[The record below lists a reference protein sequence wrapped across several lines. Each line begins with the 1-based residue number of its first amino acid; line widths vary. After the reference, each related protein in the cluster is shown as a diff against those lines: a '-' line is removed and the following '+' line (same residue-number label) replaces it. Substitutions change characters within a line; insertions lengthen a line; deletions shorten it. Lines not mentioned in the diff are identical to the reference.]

1 MTSSEGAG
9 NPAGSETGSDAGSGL
24 ATDLAASPAV
34 SPAVI
39 EIGPEPVLTQRPM
52 PWRMLASVA
61 ALLVAAGI
69 GYVVGDRHGR
79 TSATSQANRTA
90 ASAASESAA
99 TEALDMAATGVTCSE
114 QLGTTLRLGA
124 RLANRSTRPITLDGI
139 GVELPGDGLELV
151 GTAWGECI
159 GAASAPPAGIT
170 LAPGE
175 ATWVSAIVAVK
186 VPCPDSYPVIFQVNY
201 DNDRATV
208 RAGFNDLQGVPYTGC
223 NRSSR

>member
-1 MTSSEGAG
+1 MISSEDAG
-9 NPAGSETGSDAGSGL
+9 DPAGSEAVAATSNPAG
-24 ATDLAASPAV
+24 DPAAGAV
-34 SPAVI
+34 ASPAVI
-39 EIGPEPVLTQRPM
+39 EIGPEPVLTRRPM
-52 PWRMLASVA
+52 PWRVLISVA

-69 GYVVGDRHGR
+69 GYVIGDQHGR
-79 TSATSQANRTA
+79 TSAASQANRTPG
-90 ASAASESAA
+90 SAASSDPA
-99 TEALDMAATGVTCSE
+99 TAALDMAATGVTCSE

-139 GVELPGDGLELV
+139 GVELPGNGLELV

-159 GAASAPPAGIT
+159 GAASAPPSGIT

-208 RAGFNDLQGVPYTGC
+208 QAGFNDLAGVPYSGC
-223 NRSSR
+223 NLSSR